1 MRLIFINRI
10 SIVSLLFAAAC
21 AGAWGDEKDD
31 GAKDALSLSLNALT
45 NAAENSGVAAMSL
58 PAQEASILAK
68 TRTGLMAKQDGAA
81 ALHQVALGYFRN
93 SDVAESQRIH
103 EMAIEMA
110 PNSLTA
116 AQSWSRIAELTFLEQ
131 DAAAAIKPYSNAK
144 EIIDRL
150 VEEATASES
159 ELSIDLL
166 RTKGTVLGWMASMSF
181 YSGDNAAA
189 ERYEQEFVDAP
200 GVAEAVDPS
209 FALSANRKL
218 ATFAK
223 ERGDLE
229 AVKKYSKA
237 VDRIVQSSDMGIG
250 RKISLLRE
258 SLRNRSS
265 GPEDKEYL
273 AAMEAMWNNP
283 KYFPYKEILNI
294 GDELCLA
301 YFFSKPIRQKEFV
314 STAKEF
320 RARLLLHRSEDTLMK
335 ELAADTMFVRH
346 SLMVTEYAATYGDSG
361 LQSKDVRREFQ
372 EASGDGEV
380 TLGVP
385 AWTNSSERLSRFVS
399 IFQKRFPAAY
409 AEFEKKVAP
418 PKNDAV
424 SVDPP
429 VAKTGEKTP

>member
-1 MRLIFINRI
+1 MLSVILCRKSGSTVSRFHGDLADWNLAPPTLITAKSEPLLKPTQNPVKTLNLSHAMRNCTNL
-10 SIVSLLFAAAC
+10 AA
-21 AGAWGDEKDD
+21 
-31 GAKDALSLSLNALT
+31 
-45 NAAENSGVAAMSL
+45 
-58 PAQEASILAK
+58 
-68 TRTGLMAKQDGAA
+68 
-81 ALHQVALGYFRN
+81 
-93 SDVAESQRIH
+93 
-103 EMAIEMA
+103 
-110 PNSLTA
+110 
-116 AQSWSRIAELTFLEQ
+116 SRE
-131 DAAAAIKPYSNAK
+131 
-144 EIIDRL
+144 RL
-150 VEEATASES
+150 VDNLWFLITVVM
-159 ELSIDLL
+159 LSRRALAQWHSL
-166 RTKGTVLGWMASMSF
+166 CNPKRQRG
-181 YSGDNAAA
+181 
-189 ERYEQEFVDAP
+189 
-200 GVAEAVDPS
+200 AEAVDPS
-209 FALSANRKL
+209 FALNANRKL

-229 AVKKYSKA
+229 AFKKYSKA

-283 KYFPYKEILNI
+283 KYFPYKEILDI

-301 YFFSKPIRQKEFV
+301 YFFSKPLRQQEFV

-320 RARLLLHRSEDTLMK
+320 RARLLLHGSEDTPMK
-335 ELAADTMFVRH
+335 ELAANTMFVRH

-372 EASGDGEV
+372 EAAGDGEV

-385 AWTNSSERLSRFVS
+385 AGTNGSERLSRFVS

-409 AEFEKKVAP
+409 AEFEKKAAT